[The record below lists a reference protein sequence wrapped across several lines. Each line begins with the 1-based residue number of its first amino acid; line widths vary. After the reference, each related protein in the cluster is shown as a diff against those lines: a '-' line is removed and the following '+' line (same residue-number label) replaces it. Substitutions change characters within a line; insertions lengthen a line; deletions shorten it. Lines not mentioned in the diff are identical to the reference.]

1 MVDQASAK
9 TERHRLNRALLAD
22 RGPKQ
27 ANDLTLEQRGI
38 RPVPPEHR
46 YGTTKRLM
54 TLWFSAQINPTT
66 MFVGV
71 LGTASFIGLGWKWG
85 LFAIVL
91 GNLLGSITVAMLGVI
106 GVRTGSPQLNQSR
119 ESFGRTIHFP
129 AALTWITQI
138 GFEAL
143 ESIFAAEALHVLTGM
158 SFYLGLLI
166 TFVCMGV
173 ISIIGYEAIHLFQ
186 KVMAGI
192 LFVLF
197 AVIMAKTFLRSPHI
211 VQHLPGGSFEG
222 GFVLMVAIVVSYALS
237 WGVVPSDY
245 SRYLPRN
252 SSAAG
257 TFSAIFFPM
266 VIGMTWIEI
275 LGFAAS
281 SLLKGLGTMA
291 GINQIMGAG
300 ALGDVAMIAMFLGTI
315 SIMTVTDY
323 SGAMAA
329 QALGAPII
337 RPLATAISAACAF
350 GIAAWLNTGSTG
362 TKFEDV
368 LLLISYWIAPWSAV
382 VLIDWARRSK
392 RLQWR
397 QHVAI
402 LESAYSGL
410 RAGWREWSAVAA
422 VVIGFAVSMP
432 FSDTTT
438 GFNIA
443 SAHPAFKWFFGGFAN
458 HFMAGGTTAFYVGF
472 FVGGVVYLG
481 LLAIG
486 RTRARAELPSELV
499 ADAVVEGATAVVEGA
514 PVTLQDD

>member
-1 MVDQASAK
+1 MVDQAPAAHSQ
-9 TERHRLNRALLAD
+9 HRLNKALLAE
-22 RGPKQ
+22 RGPERS
-27 ANDLTLEQRGI
+27 NDLTLEQRGI
-38 RPVPPEHR
+38 RPVSPEHR
-46 YGTTKRLM
+46 YGTVKRLM
-54 TLWFSAQINPTT
+54 SLWFSAQVNPTT

-71 LGTASFIGLGWKWG
+71 LGTASFIGLGWRWG
-85 LFAIVL
+85 VISIVI

-106 GVRTGSPQLNQSR
+106 GTRTGSPQLNQSR
-119 ESFGRTIHFP
+119 ESFGRTVHFP

-138 GFEAL
+138 GFESL

-158 SFYLGLLI
+158 SFYLGLAI

-173 ISIIGYEAIHLFQ
+173 ISVMGYEAIHLFQ
-186 KVMAGI
+186 KIMAPL

-197 AVIMAKTFLRSPHI
+197 AIITAKTFLRGPHI

-222 GFVLMVAIVVSYALS
+222 GFVLMVAIVLSYALS

-245 SRYLPRN
+245 SRYLPRD
-252 SSAAG
+252 SSSVR

-300 ALGDVAMIAMFLGTI
+300 ALGDVAMIGMFIGTL

-329 QALGAPII
+329 QALGVPIV
-337 RPLATAISAACAF
+337 RPVATAISAACAF

-368 LLLISYWIAPWSAV
+368 LLLISYWIAPWTAV

-392 RLQWR
+392 HLQWK
-397 QHVAI
+397 QHAAI
-402 LESAYSGL
+402 LESAYKDL
-410 RAGWREWSAVAA
+410 RAGWQEWSAVAA

-438 GFNIA
+438 GFTIA

-472 FVGGVVYLG
+472 VVGAVVYLG

-486 RTRARAELPSELV
+486 RSRAPTVTPQLKTVP
-499 ADAVVEGATAVVEGA
+499 ATGQQYSPE
-514 PVTLQDD
+514 